1 MKIGVT
7 MTIDQKLMIDVLL
20 ESKSRLTEIMRMIE
34 NSETESERTA
44 LVRASDELKKVIERN
59 LT

>member
-1 MKIGVT
+1 MQIGVK
-7 MTIDQKLMIDVLL
+7 MTIDQQLMIDVLL

-34 NSETESERTA
+34 NSETESERAA
-44 LVRASDELKKVIERN
+44 LVTAAHELKKVIERN